1 MKHYNYKKIKKTIL
15 ISLGIITVAST
26 TIELFNW
33 YHSYSKIEINQ
44 IQTFDNMW
52 DKIWDKNSKTF
63 TNRLNNNTIKKL
75 EELTNTPKDKEKLDL
90 AKASN
95 LFVQINFNKSNLN
108 QLISASNEYY
118 QNQDLDDKFKEQ
130 ETFNKTI
137 LSQIEELI
145 SQLNNN
151 NEYLKTKNET
161 LDFNENIIEEFQLKP
176 ISTQLKWSDLETI
189 NKNIED
195 INFLVKRQVEE
206 NNLKNQQQ
214 NIIDL
219 KTKLEKFLKISD
231 EYQQNIKENY
241 ITIKDF
247 KEIIDTIYNID
258 INKNQNFFK
267 NLKKF
272 DNNIN
277 ELNYQTTLSDEFF
290 EKNSNIKKYKNQLQS
305 INFNIQLKQ
314 DIKKTKIK
322 SEEKEDQEFIFKNK
336 LNIDDVSEN
345 LININTLQNLK
356 FEVIQVQKIV
366 KYENEKILNDNRLKS
381 DDRRKEN

>member
-161 LDFNENIIEEFQLKP
+161 LDFNKNMIEEFQLKP
-176 ISTQLKWSDLETI
+176 ISTKLKWSDLETI

-214 NIIDL
+214 DIIDL
-219 KTKLEKFLKISD
+219 KTKLEKFLKTSN

-272 DNNIN
+272 NNNIN

-305 INFNIQLKQ
+305 IDFNIQLKQ